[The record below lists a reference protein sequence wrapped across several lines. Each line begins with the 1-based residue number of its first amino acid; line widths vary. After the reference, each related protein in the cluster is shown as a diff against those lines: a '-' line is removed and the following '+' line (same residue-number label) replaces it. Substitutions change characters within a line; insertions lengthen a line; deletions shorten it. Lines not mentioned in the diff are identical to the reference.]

1 GPQGEARRRAVGRRG
16 AGGRDV
22 GKTPAAEGARG
33 RDPLRGERGPEDDPE
48 MSGIR
53 IRPATLRDLDVL
65 VRQRRR
71 MFEEMRP
78 YSEEEHAVGDREYR
92 RWAKRLMANGD
103 FVAWI
108 AETGA

>member
-1 GPQGEARRRAVGRRG
+1 
-16 AGGRDV
+16 
-22 GKTPAAEGARG
+22 
-33 RDPLRGERGPEDDPE
+33 RGPEDDPE

-53 IRPATLRDLDVL
+53 IRTATLRDLDVL

-108 AETGA
+108 AETGAGAAVAGGAIWLQERQPRPGLAAHKIP